1 MKNIG
6 WTSQFL
12 NHRPSLSGIRSAAG
26 AVAAAMLLASAGMA
40 GAQIPNTAVPA
51 QTPEIKIP
59 QGYSS
64 HHSVDVG
71 GRITNLVGGGPMY
84 DTLVNLQSGPRVL
97 GETFEMHALPDHK
110 TGPFDD
116 LNAFGSGFGGDPNTF
131 AKLDFSKPKIYEFSG
146 TFRRDRLYSDYGLL
160 ASANV
165 PSGLS
170 IPIGPSSS
178 PTGALPWQNAN
189 RSPVMFNTVR
199 RMTDI
204 NLTLAPFARF
214 SYRFAYSQGTM
225 EGPSLS
231 PSYTLF
237 GMKYNAL
244 LRQYERN
251 GSDDFLGAVDW
262 KPRQDTKIS
271 FEMQANHYRSDT
283 NYTLDPGGIMVQESN
298 GTPAYLG
305 NFTSFVPYGT
315 AACNASSMGGQPLLM
330 AANTPGGL
338 PIINPACAV
347 VTSYIRSLPVRI
359 WMPTG
364 TIRLQSA
371 AIKNVSMNGQFNYT
385 LGNMDMPN
393 YLESSQGLN
402 GSIRSGVSTG
412 GFAKAHRAVV
422 GADYGI
428 VWQASAV
435 VSIGDQV
442 DFSSVQQPG
451 YSLIPAPVTMNT
463 PATAG
468 NQTINYS
475 GTLTPGT
482 GSLPHGV
489 NGKVTSGFFGQEYLI
504 NNLTLG
510 WDATSRVRL
519 SLTYRISNRN
529 IGQGTPHGGELAE
542 TDPVSGKVT
551 INENAG
557 VFNAFFRPTH
567 KWDVNGSVE
576 VGYDDNAFTPVS
588 PRQFQMY
595 RFHTLYRASS
605 IATFTGSFSDRER
618 HNNTSNV
625 PAEEF
630 LPNPTT
636 GAAPSLTNYGIPI
649 DHVDHSRIGSVG
661 VVLTPNARYSFNFNY
676 SYSDVYAATNIC
688 YNNGATATAPGAATV
703 TGNGA
708 PDLCVP
714 LNTTASPSTW
724 YGRDFMDAPTNFG
737 SVGLMYAP
745 IEKFKADL
753 GYTVSAVSGS
763 RFFNDARDVNGMLA
777 STYQSPVVKLAWT
790 FRPGLTWR
798 AEYNFFGYGEG
809 GASGAALCSTSTSLT
824 SSVAPCASLP
834 YPTGLTESPSGLAVP
849 RNFHANNLTLAM
861 HYEF

>member
-6 WTSQFL
+6 WISRYL
-12 NHRPSLSGIRSAAG
+12 NQKRTPSGIRCAAG
-26 AVAAAMLLASAGMA
+26 VIAAAMLLASTGVA
-40 GAQIPNTAVPA
+40 GAQVENAAAPA
-51 QTPEIKIP
+51 QTPEITIP
-59 QGYSS
+59 QGYTS
-64 HHSVDVG
+64 HQSVDIG

-116 LNAFGSGFGGDPNTF
+116 LTAFGSGFGGDPNTF
-131 AKLDFSKPKIYEFSG
+131 AKLDFSKPKVYEFSG
-146 TFRRDRLYSDYGLL
+146 MFRRDRLYSDYGLL
-160 ASANV
+160 GSPNV
-165 PSGLS
+165 PTGT
-170 IPIGPSSS
+170 IPIGPTSA
-178 PTGALPWQNAN
+178 PTGSLPWQNPN
-189 RSPVMFNTVR
+189 RSAVLFNTVR
-199 RMTDI
+199 RMTDV
-204 NLTLAPFARF
+204 NLSVAPFAKF

-262 KPRQDTKIS
+262 KPRPDTKIS

-283 NYTLDPGGIMVQESN
+283 SFSLDPSGFMVQESN
-298 GTPAYLG
+298 GTRAYLG

-315 AACNASSMGGQPLLM
+315 AACNTSSMGGGPLLM
-330 AANTPGGL
+330 QANTPGGL

-347 VTSYIRSLPVRI
+347 VTGYLRSSPIRI
-359 WMPTG
+359 WTPTG

-371 AIKNVSMNGQFNYT
+371 AIKNVSMNGQLYYS

-393 YLESSQGLN
+393 YYEGSQGLN
-402 GSIRSGVSTG
+402 GSIRSAISTG
-412 GFAKAHRAVV
+412 GYARAHRAAV
-422 GADYGI
+422 GTDYGI
-428 VWQASAV
+428 VWQATPV
-435 VSIGDQV
+435 ISIGDQV
-442 DFSSVQQPG
+442 DFSNVQQPG
-451 YSLIPAPVTMNT
+451 YSVIPAPVTMNT

-475 GTLTPGT
+475 GSLTTGT

-489 NGKVTSGFFGQEYLI
+489 NGTMIHNYFGQEYLI

-510 WDATSRVRL
+510 WDATARARF
-519 SLTYRISNRN
+519 SLTYRIANRN
-529 IGQGTPHGGELAE
+529 IGQGNTHNAPLAE

-557 VFNAFFRPTH
+557 VFNAFLRPTH

-625 PAEEF
+625 PAESF
-630 LPNPTT
+630 LPNP
-636 GAAPSLTNYGIPI
+636 ANANKAPDLTNYGIPI
-649 DHVDHSRIGSVG
+649 DHVDQSRIGSVG

-708 PDLCVP
+708 PNLCVP
-714 LNTTASPSTW
+714 LNTTAAPSTW
-724 YGRDFMDAPTNFG
+724 FGRDFMDAPTNFG
-737 SVGLMYAP
+737 SVGLTFSP
-745 IEKFKADL
+745 IDKFKADL
-753 GYTVSAVSGS
+753 GYTVSAVNGR
-763 RFFNDARDVNGMLA
+763 RFFNDARDVNGSLV
-777 STYQSPVVKLAWT
+777 STYQSPLVRLAWT

-798 AEYNFFGYGEG
+798 AEYNFYGYGEG
-809 GASGAALCSTSTSLT
+809 GPSGAALCSTSTSLT
-824 SSVAPCASLP
+824 SSVVPCTSLP
-834 YPTGLTESPSGLAVP
+834 YQTGLTEAPSGLTTP

-861 HYEF
+861 HYDF